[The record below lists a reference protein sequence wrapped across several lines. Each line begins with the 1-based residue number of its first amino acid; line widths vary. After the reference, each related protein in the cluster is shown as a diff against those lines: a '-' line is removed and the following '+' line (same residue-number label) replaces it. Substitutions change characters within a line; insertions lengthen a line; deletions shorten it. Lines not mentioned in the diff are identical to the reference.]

1 MNDPLFDSKRIALP
15 MPSMYDEAM
24 FINDDFLL
32 QNSTAKTL
40 YHDYAS
46 NQPIID
52 YHNHLSPQD
61 IAENRRF
68 DNLFD
73 MWIDHDHY
81 KWRAMRAN
89 GIPESH
95 CTGDA
100 SAKEK
105 FLAFAKTVPHTLR
118 NPLYHWTHLELKRF
132 FEIDELLSEENAE
145 SIWNRCNEQIK
156 SRDDLRTRGILKKF
170 DVRALCTTDD
180 PTDSL
185 EHHAAIA
192 EDKSFDVGVFP
203 AFRPDWS
210 LFVHQPDEFKKWVAK
225 LESASGMTVGSFSEF
240 LDAIRARHDFFHSMG
255 ARLSDHGCQFVP
267 AAFCDKSEAESI
279 FDSALAGTAA
289 SKEQHDSFSTFML
302 LFLAELDHE
311 KDWTNQFHVGVFRN
325 NNTRLFEAVGRDLG
339 CDSIG
344 DYPQGRTMGLFFDEL
359 DRKDR
364 LPKTIVYNLNPSDNY
379 LISTMIGNFHDGRTA
394 GKMQFGS
401 GWWYLDQMEGML
413 LQLNTLSNTGLLSR
427 FVGMLTDS
435 RSFMSFTRHE
445 YFRRILCNLFGS
457 EIESGLLPND
467 VGLVGGMV
475 ERICYGN
482 AKEFLKLPV
491 C

>member
-1 MNDPLFDSKRIALP
+1 
-15 MPSMYDEAM
+15 M
-24 FINDDFLL
+24 FITDDFLL
-32 QNSTAKTL
+32 QNDSAKRL
-40 YHDYAS
+40 YHDFAS
-46 NQPIID
+46 DQPIID
-52 YHNHLSPQD
+52 YHNHLSPSD
-61 IAENRRF
+61 IADNRRF

-73 MWIDHDHY
+73 MWIDQDHY

-100 SAKEK
+100 SPKEK
-105 FLAFAKTVPHTLR
+105 FLAFAKTVPQTLR

-132 FEIDELLSEENAE
+132 FDIDELLSEDNAD
-145 SIWNRCNEQIK
+145 SIWERCNEQIA
-156 SRDDLRTRGILKKF
+156 SRDELRVRGILEQFKVK
-170 DVRALCTTDD
+170 ALCTTDD

-185 EHHAAIA
+185 EHHASIA
-192 EDKSFDVGVFP
+192 QDDSFEVGVFP

-210 LFVHQPDEFKKWVAK
+210 LFVHLPDEFQSWVAK
-225 LESASGMTVGSFSEF
+225 LESASGQKVDSFDDF
-240 LDAIRARHDFFHSMG
+240 LNAIQSRHDFFHSMG
-255 ARLSDHGCQFVP
+255 ARLSDHGCQYIPSEFCNKP
-267 AAFCDKSEAESI
+267 EAAAI
-279 FDSALAGTAA
+279 FDAA
-289 SKEQHDSFSTFML
+289 MQGKAADATLHDRFSTFML
-302 LFLAELDHE
+302 MYLAELDHV

-325 NNTRLFEAVGRDLG
+325 NNSRLFELAGRDLG

-344 DYPQGRTMGLFFDEL
+344 DLPQAKTMGKFFDAL

-379 LISTMIGNFHDGRTA
+379 LISTMIGNFQDGRIA

-413 LQLNTLSNTGLLSR
+413 WQLNTLSNTGLLSR

-445 YFRRILCNLFGS
+445 YFRRILCNLLGG
-457 EIESGLLPND
+457 EMQSGLLPND
-467 VGLVGGMV
+467 FELVGGLV

-482 AKEFLKLPV
+482 AKEYLGLAVK
-491 C
+491 

>member
-1 MNDPLFDSKRIALP
+1 
-15 MPSMYDEAM
+15 M
-24 FINDDFLL
+24 FITDDFLL
-32 QNSTAKTL
+32 QNESAKRL
-40 YHDYAS
+40 YHDFAVD
-46 NQPIID
+46 QPIID
-52 YHNHLSPQD
+52 YHNHLSPTD
-61 IAENRRF
+61 IATNRRF

-100 SAKEK
+100 SPKEK
-105 FLAFAKTVPHTLR
+105 FLAFAKTVPHALR

-132 FEIDELLSEENAE
+132 FGIDELLSEANADSVWE
-145 SIWNRCNEQIK
+145 QCNEQIA
-156 SRDDLRTRGILKKF
+156 SRDDLRTRGILEKF
-170 DVRALCTTDD
+170 KVTALCTTDD

-192 EDKSFDVGVFP
+192 EDASFEIGVFP

-210 LFVHQPDEFKKWVAK
+210 LFVHLPDEFQNWVRK
-225 LESASGMTVGSFSEF
+225 LESASGSSIGSFEDF
-240 LDAIRARHDFFHSMG
+240 LSAIRSRHDFFHSMG
-255 ARLSDHGCQFVP
+255 ARLSDHGCQFIP
-267 AAFCDKSEAESI
+267 SAFCEAKDAEAIYDAAMS
-279 FDSALAGTAA
+279 GTAA
-289 SKEQHDSFSTFML
+289 SESEHDQFSTFML
-302 LFLAELDHE
+302 LYLAELDHE
-311 KDWTNQFHVGVFRN
+311 KNWTNQFHVGVFRN
-325 NNTRLFEAVGRDLG
+325 NNSRLFELAGRDLG

-344 DYPQGRTMGLFFDEL
+344 DVSQGKTMGMFFDALEQ
-359 DRKDR
+359 KNC

-379 LISTMIGNFHDGRTA
+379 LVSTMIGNFQDGKIA

-413 LQLNTLSNTGLLSR
+413 WQLNTLSNTGLLSR

-445 YFRRILCNLFGS
+445 YFRRILCNLLGT
-457 EIESGLLPND
+457 EMENGMLPND
-467 VGLVGGMV
+467 LELVGGLV
-475 ERICYGN
+475 KRVCYGN
-482 AKEFLKLPV
+482 AKAYLELPV
-491 C
+491 S